1 MTVAEKSGIKGMEF
15 YYKIC
20 LLFTHLVMFLHF
32 ANIAIL
38 VQLKVSFALSGR
50 IYDGE
55 PTKSE
60 YFPHHLIVRKQGT
73 GMIFNFNILR
83 SFFKKKVGSNE
94 RDWSKSPLWR
104 NLALCK
110 VNPRIHY

>member
-1 MTVAEKSGIKGMEF
+1 MEF

-20 LLFTHLVMFLHF
+20 LLFTHLVMFLLF

-38 VQLKVSFALSGR
+38 VQLKFSFALSGR

-60 YFPHHLIVRKQGT
+60 YFPHHLIVRKQDT
-73 GMIFNFNILR
+73 GMILNYYILR
-83 SFFKKKVGSNE
+83 SFFKKK
-94 RDWSKSPLWR
+94 
-104 NLALCK
+104 LAVMKETGPKAHCGGTLLSAK
-110 VNPRIHY
+110 